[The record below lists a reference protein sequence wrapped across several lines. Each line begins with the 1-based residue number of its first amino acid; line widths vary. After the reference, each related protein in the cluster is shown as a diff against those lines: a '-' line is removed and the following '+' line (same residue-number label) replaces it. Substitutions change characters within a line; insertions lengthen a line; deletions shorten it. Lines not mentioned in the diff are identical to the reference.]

1 MAEIINNIIQIE
13 PDGLSGFSPLTDS
26 DKAILRYT
34 TVPRAFKPNDNF
46 IELSYFTLDGIR
58 VLTIPDYADYSIL
71 GGGTLND
78 STGNTEISIDVEQD
92 HSEYGFAGTELRALY
107 NFLDYPYSS
116 TTLPSPFYIESISP
130 DRTELRL
137 VSINLGKEEVNGELV
152 DTVGEISTKLIER
165 YTNET
170 LLPEFFLY
178 FGNNIFLNIVNIDVE
193 EFRNTNAVLIKL
205 YEPLLNAVK
214 LKGRV
219 NIVEKIAESVAYEI
233 ESELIPDEE
242 VVPTLRGANF
252 SIEVE
257 EQSTEPSQY
266 YNHTELFSFPTNNT
280 YRELNSLFNEKGAE
294 IGVDYSDF
302 NFFINFSSA
311 EERLRNFKY
320 KLDLI
325 ESYQTNLDLVSSIS
339 YSGTGA
345 EGSTQYYKDLLDGV
359 VNNFDHYERHLYFTN
374 GTTAWPKSNSSKPY
388 INKLSSSTDAVTW
401 YNSELQSAILYD
413 AQNPDILINTVP
425 SYLKE
430 DTTNEPYE
438 LFIHMIGQHFDNL
451 WVYTDA
457 VSNKYNADNRI
468 NVGVSKDLVEDL
480 LKNFGVKLYSSNK
493 STTEL
498 FKYFT
503 SNSYEVGGEKIP
515 AGIIT
520 SGEEPISQNDYQKE
534 IYRRVY
540 HNLPLLMKS
549 KGTERGLRALI
560 NCFGIPSDVL
570 KIRLYGG
577 QSSNDLPFFGGQQE
591 LTGSIDKVRLDNTG
605 SIAPGNTVSLLT
617 PVITPNNEYTQDL
630 HRIEVGFSPT
640 HNIDTYIVSQSA
652 FLFPNDPFNID
663 DYIGDPRGYPT
674 NRYTELEEYSK
685 TILENVDAYN
695 VKDFVRLI
703 KFFDNVIF
711 RMVRDFT
718 PARAVTDTGII
729 IKPHLLDRS
738 KFKSPIVT
746 WTRPEYSGS
755 IDTAFI
761 EGSHGTAYRSGSG
774 EYSTAYSASVM
785 TPFGEVVKKWTPYHG
800 APVYSRSAEEAKFD
814 GELTGSLITVS
825 TGELNSDNP
834 FKELEYKNIRYNV
847 AFYKEIPAGVC
858 VITSNDIIA
867 SEASGLTDLLE
878 YTVSVTQ
885 LFEDMTGNF
894 SYTSLGEA
902 EVTITGNSINMEF
915 QDQYSS
921 VEITATKDN
930 DDTCTATSTITAVL
944 CNAEIADGVPQIQL
958 DTPIDLTSLFQPN
971 DNTDFSI
978 LINNQVVEN
987 PQNHVFDEEIDA
999 FITFRDNVDTTC
1011 EIVYQTEVDA
1021 CTLTTPLLD
1030 NRDWTVFQIN
1040 KYPNL
1045 YPNTVDN
1052 PNQVIWGGDE
1062 FFSFLEIF
1070 PGSNS
1075 ATTFQIKFN
1084 GQWQGGGYTQWL
1096 NCPIHDLGTEGARFF
1111 PTNFKRLSEDYP
1123 SFNQSYTTNYN
1134 PQSNRY
1140 EPTLFGIYFRA
1151 IQTDDCVTGDD
1162 TGNPATTVQWYPH
1175 QDQVGESQQW
1185 QGPIAINA
1193 KYRVPASYKAGNN
1206 TIVDSDGDGIP
1217 DVSPDDM
1224 PLSDIDDNGNE
1235 FSGPHEVCN
1244 ALIQDG
1250 TPEGGEEIFIYG
1262 RIDWYLPSESDW
1274 NQNQTRSSVY
1284 NQLTSEEPLFYDQRG
1299 FNPIINGVYT
1309 DYRARSSGQGQDQG
1323 EPESPFTEWAGYDY
1337 FFRPNQPGET
1347 TADPYVAAKRYRSVY
1362 ERSETHQG
1370 RLFQCY
1376 SNP

>member
-345 EGSTQYYKDLLDGV
+345 EGSTQYYRDLLDGV

-515 AGIIT
+515 AGIIS

-674 NRYTELEEYSK
+674 NKYTELEEYSK

-746 WTRPEYSGS
+746 WTRPEFSGS

-847 AFYKEIPAGVC
+847 AFYKAVPDGVC
-858 VITSNDIIA
+858 VIG
-867 SEASGLTDLLE
+867 GLDFLSQTLD
-878 YTVSVTQ
+878 YTISATQ
-885 LFEDMTGNF
+885 LFTDMTGNF
-894 SYTSLGEA
+894 SYTSQGDA
-902 EVTITGNSINMEF
+902 EVTVSGNSINMLF

-921 VEITATKDN
+921 VEITATNNN
-930 DDTCTATSTITAVL
+930 DDTCEATSTVTAVV
-944 CNAEIADGVPQIQL
+944 CNVVTAGDVQQIQL
-958 DTPIDLTSLFQPN
+958 GTEYDLRTLFVPN

-978 LINNQVVEN
+978 LIDNLVIDN
-987 PQNHVFDEEIDA
+987 PESYVFEDA
-999 FITFRDNVDTTC
+999 VPTSITFRDNIDTTC
-1011 EIVYQTEVDA
+1011 QAIYDTTVDA
-1021 CTLTTPLLD
+1021 CTLTNPITD
-1030 NRDWTVFQIN
+1030 NRDWTVFQQN

-1045 YPNTVDN
+1045 FPNTEQN
-1052 PNQVIWGGDE
+1052 PNQVMWGGDE
-1062 FFSFLEIF
+1062 FISLLEIF

-1075 ATTFQIKFN
+1075 NTQFEVMFN
-1084 GQWQGGGYTQWL
+1084 GQWDDQTDPPWLPYYENTLGVTGGM
-1096 NCPIHDLGTEGARFF
+1096 FF
-1111 PTNFKRLSEDYP
+1111 PTNFRRLAEQYAY
-1123 SFNQSYTTNYN
+1123 FLANYN
-1134 PQSNRY
+1134 AYGSQGYQEIIRT
-1140 EPTLFGIYFRA
+1140 EFEIFFRA
-1151 IQTDDCVTGDD
+1151 IQTNDCIVDQDEDGILVRWNPFQDRVGENTTQWNGPVALSAKFEHQMRGTLGNNGVIDTDDDGVVDNYLEDD
-1162 TGNPATTVQWYPH
+1162 SLAETGN
-1175 QDQVGESQQW
+1175 
-1185 QGPIAINA
+1185 
-1193 KYRVPASYKAGNN
+1193 
-1206 TIVDSDGDGIP
+1206 
-1217 DVSPDDM
+1217 
-1224 PLSDIDDNGNE
+1224 
-1235 FSGPHEVCN
+1235 GPHLVCDVDQGGN
-1244 ALIQDG
+1244 VYPGSTSYTVFGRLAQFFPSYSQWDG
-1250 TPEGGEEIFIYG
+1250 QG
-1262 RIDWYLPSESDW
+1262 L
-1274 NQNQTRSSVY
+1274 RSWLFLMM
-1284 NQLTSEEPLFYDQRG
+1284 QSEEPLFTDPTGYN
-1299 FNPIINGVYT
+1299 FIENGVYT
-1309 DYRARSSGQGQDQG
+1309 DYQSPTTTGQGQDEG
-1323 EPESPFTEWAGYDY
+1323 PWTAWAYYDY
-1337 FFRPNQPGET
+1337 FFRPKHAELGLET
-1347 TADPYVAAKRYRSVY
+1347 PDPYVSPKRYRSV
-1362 ERSETHQG
+1362 
-1370 RLFQCY
+1370 FQQAQPFECD
-1376 SNP
+1376 